1 MSDDG
6 VRSKKKKGARVS
18 FDEDTV
24 GPERGED
31 SPTSSRGGGMESS
44 RWSGT
49 TAAAN
54 EQDYGLKPMPALPS
68 FGSIRS
74 QRRQEEPEMI
84 EKVTETAPSS
94 MSTSISTL
102 AEPMGPSSDHALGGI
117 FARDYA
123 TKQATEPKSRSA
135 EPTNAASFSTTQA
148 PATISADSSSS
159 TFDSD
164 QSRDN
169 TGSKPSP
176 QVEPQRSS
184 SVSSHTLAF
193 AASIVGGAESKTPRD
208 DAIPSIS
215 LEPPTPKAEEYQE
228 EPDYVMPGGW
238 DEDAFHRARTGPVE
252 TKQWIAEPTAEPKP
266 STTSAPEPVAV
277 EAAQSTVTDI
287 PTARPRPGRQLTA
300 VTEEGSSDDDDSIYS
315 DAEENLDEDD
325 RGFASLNAIANSP
338 VAPSSP
344 RMAIS
349 TPPDSP
355 VTAAPTQQGRLSNW
369 MPGQSVES
377 SPSDTAEDWN
387 QSRAYWSS
395 LNEQRKQQLE
405 QEALTASSPSVQPA
419 ISQPALSEPA
429 SSEPSQ
435 ASPAPKPKKKMNVV
449 AQQSSS
455 APLAAPKV
463 SGPRSQQQSQPKAS
477 AMRQSMRTPFE
488 PTAAEQPATH
498 MRKSMRG
505 DDNARTMRGGNTMRT
520 SMRSA
525 EPETGRPASPPPQ
538 PPAARGA
545 LQKKNIPLAP
555 TMRSIPPPQTATAA
569 KNRAS
574 AMPALG
580 RTMSDD
586 SVASASSFRKQR
598 RRTSDTSNS
607 GRYSMKRS
615 MRGSSQPAPIE
626 QRPVSPTPPPT
637 KSSRFSIRS
646 LSPTGSFMRRPM
658 TGSAIRASLDTG
670 APTLRQQ
677 TAKPEKTT
685 KLPGF
690 GKSSKPKA
698 PAPKPASEYKSRFG
712 DSSDEEDAR
721 PTFRSRFADSDDED
735 DAPVPTGLTPVR
747 GIPRRAGDE
756 DRESTDLSDEESD
769 SERRPKQHPP
779 VPTSAEISQAAAAR
793 PMTNGNP
800 QGAALASGSLRT
812 SDKTAELPNG
822 FPGNKPKPKRGFFGM
837 GKKKAASE
845 PLGRPITPVN
855 AKQMADNAMAQ
866 SPSGAASPRSP
877 RLHRR
882 NTPTMQRMESDT
894 WPLPAPPAIGGEE
907 RPATADG
914 APVVAKPQRPEM
926 GTRRSTYDE
935 KGNVLGR
942 NGKKKKFQFLR
953 KAFRLDD

>member
-6 VRSKKKKGARVS
+6 ARPKKKKGARVS

-24 GPERGED
+24 GFDRGDD

-74 QRRQEEPEMI
+74 QRRQEEPEII

-102 AEPMGPSSDHALGGI
+102 AEPMGPSSDHAVGGI

-123 TKQATEPKSRSA
+123 TKQTTESKRRSA
-135 EPTNAASFSTTQA
+135 EPANAVSVNPA
-148 PATISADSSSS
+148 PATTSSSSS

-193 AASIVGGAESKTPRD
+193 AASIVGEAESNPSHD
-208 DAIPSIS
+208 DGIPSIS
-215 LEPPTPKAEEYQE
+215 LEPPTPKAEEYDE
-228 EPDYVMPGGW
+228 APDYVMPGGW

-252 TKQWIAEPTAEPKP
+252 TQQWIAEPTAEPKS
-266 STTSAPEPVAV
+266 STETAAEPVAV
-277 EAAQSTVTDI
+277 EAAPVAVTDVPPI
-287 PTARPRPGRQLTA
+287 ARPQRGRQLTA
-300 VTEEGSSDDDDSIYS
+300 VTEEASSDDDDSIYS

-325 RGFASLNAIANSP
+325 RGFSSLNAIANSP
-338 VAPSSP
+338 IGPSSP
-344 RMAIS
+344 RMAVA

-355 VTAAPTQQGRLSNW
+355 VVAAPPQQGRLSNW
-369 MPGQSVES
+369 LPSQSVES

-405 QEALTASSPSVQPA
+405 HEALAASSPSVQPA
-419 ISQPALSEPA
+419 LSEPA
-429 SSEPSQ
+429 PSEPTQ
-435 ASPAPKPKKKMNVV
+435 ALPASKPKKRINAVP
-449 AQQSSS
+449 QQ
-455 APLAAPKV
+455 APPTPLAASKA
-463 SGPRSQQQSQPKAS
+463 SAPRSQQPSQPKAP
-477 AMRQSMRTPFE
+477 AMRQSLRAPFE

-505 DDNARTMRGGNTMRT
+505 DDAARTMRGGNTMRT
-520 SMRSA
+520 SMRSV
-525 EPETGRPASPPPQ
+525 EPESARPASPPAQ
-538 PPAARGA
+538 APAARGA
-545 LQKKNIPLAP
+545 LQKKNIPSAP

-580 RTMSDD
+580 RKMSDD

-598 RRTSDTSNS
+598 RRTSDT
-607 GRYSMKRS
+607 GGAGGYTMKRS

-670 APTLRQQ
+670 APTLRPQS
-677 TAKPEKTT
+677 AKPEKAS
-685 KLPGF
+685 KISGF

-698 PAPKPASEYKSRFG
+698 PAPKAASRYESRFG
-712 DSSDEEDAR
+712 DSSDDEDAR

-756 DRESTDLSDEESD
+756 DRDSTDLSDEESD
-769 SERRPKQHPP
+769 SGRRPKQHPP
-779 VPTSAEISQAAAAR
+779 VPTSADVSQAASAR

-800 QGAALASGSLRT
+800 QGAALASGTLRD
-812 SDKTAELPNG
+812 SSKPTAELPNG
-822 FPGNKPKPKRGFFGM
+822 FPGTKPKPKRGFFGM
-837 GKKKAASE
+837 GKKKPASE
-845 PLGRPITPVN
+845 PLGRPITPID

-914 APVVAKPQRPEM
+914 APVVVKPQRPEI
-926 GTRRSTYDE
+926 GARRSTYDE

-942 NGKKKKFQFLR
+942 SGKKKKFQFLR